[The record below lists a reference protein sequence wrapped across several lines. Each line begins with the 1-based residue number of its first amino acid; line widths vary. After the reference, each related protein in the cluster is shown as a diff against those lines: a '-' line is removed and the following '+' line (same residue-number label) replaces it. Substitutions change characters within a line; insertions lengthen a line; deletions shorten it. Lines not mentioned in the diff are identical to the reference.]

1 MTAEPRPSHSPTHVA
16 LDATTHPRPALAT
29 PRAPERG
36 PRAGLTATHS
46 VLQEYPEWRPSSP
59 RAADNLHEAIEA
71 FKLPFRR
78 VTRIVISREPLAE
91 AAALAVATHEHLL
104 IHSKPG
110 KAKSLFARSLFA
122 QFEGAVYEKGFTDGT
137 LEEEVVG
144 GIEADKFSQGIVHRR
159 TEGTLV
165 TADWAFLDEFT
176 RAQRGTWDVML
187 GILNEGIFRNGL
199 EIEHARLH
207 TAIAAANFLIATDRF
222 LAVRDRFVYQATLA
236 DEDSRYAAIRI
247 DQVHGRPPPPVPA
260 EEKLPLAIPRR
271 IAAIVLGLDPEYTV
285 HLPYWVSFLKDDV
298 IRRTARLARQKAQ
311 QGETIDDRLIY
322 ISSRTA
328 AKAADALKAS
338 ALLHHRF
345 EVTIDDLPAARFAIT
360 TIAGDQREQSPGE
373 RIFRQALHE
382 ALRYYSEDDF
392 HDIEDILHI
401 ADIYQAYRQGTRFEF
416 KVLAGGVRNRVLT
429 LLRHPTWEDVS
440 EETCLEALAH
450 IRPSKPEIEE
460 LKREVIAL
468 IASHQA

>member
-1 MTAEPRPSHSPTHVA
+1 MTAEPRPTHPSAHIA
-16 LDATTHPRPALAT
+16 LDATYPRPAQLT
-29 PRAPERG
+29 RAPERG
-36 PRAGLTATHS
+36 PRPDHAVTPRGL
-46 VLQEYPEWRPSSP
+46 LQEYPDWQPPSP
-59 RAADNLHEAIEA
+59 RAARDLHEAIEA
-71 FKLPFRR
+71 FKQPFRR
-78 VTRIVISREPLAE
+78 VGQVVISREPLAE

-110 KAKSLFARSLFA
+110 KAKSLFARTLFA
-122 QFEGAVYEKGFTDGT
+122 QLEGAVYEKGFTDGT

-187 GILNEGIFRNGL
+187 GILNEGIFRNGT

-247 DQVHGRPPPPVPA
+247 DQVHGRPVPSVPQEA
-260 EEKLPLAIPRR
+260 KLPLAIPRR
-271 IAAIVLGLDPEYTV
+271 IAAIVLGLDPEYHV

-311 QGETIDDRLIY
+311 QGEVIDDRLIY

-345 EVTIDDLPAARFAIT
+345 EVTIEDLPAARFAIT
-360 TIAGDQREQSPGE
+360 TIAGDRREQSPGE

-382 ALRYYSEDDF
+382 ALRYYSQDDF

-401 ADIYQAYRQGTRFEF
+401 ADIYQAYRQGVRYEF

-440 EETCLEALAH
+440 EATCLEALAH
-450 IRPSKPEIEE
+450 IRPTKPEIEE

-468 IASHQA
+468 IGPHQG